1 MEPIV
6 KHIRISITSERYEVA
21 ASLFDSVYGDLA
33 EQVGGNVPPTPMTP
47 AEELL
52 MGIFSDDFSDDP
64 SHDGEPSYFVKPSD
78 PAVTRAK
85 ATGEETDAI
94 EKIELFTEGIM
105 TVVPDM
111 GFTEEP
117 SYTVAVKY
125 DETELTGM
133 AGATSTVTY
142 RTCDRGLV
150 SMLRTGL
157 VSTAMTF
164 KAHHRSICTYETP
177 YMPFSIGIHAL
188 TVDNRL
194 DTDGILKLDYIIEIK
209 GARAERCEMVMKVQE
224 DSNF

>member
-47 AEELL
+47 AEELI
-52 MGIFSDDFSDDP
+52 MGIFSDDLSE
-64 SHDGEPSYFVKPSD
+64 DGEPSYFVKPAD

-85 ATGEETDAI
+85 ATGEETEAI
-94 EKIELFTEGIM
+94 EKIELFTEGLM
-105 TVVPDM
+105 TIVPDM
-111 GFTEEP
+111 GYTEEP
-117 SYTVAVKY
+117 SYTVAIKY

-188 TVDNRL
+188 TVENRL
-194 DTDGILKLDYIIEIK
+194 DTEGILKLDYIIEIK
-209 GARAERCEMVMKVQE
+209 GARAERCEMEMKVQE
-224 DSNF
+224 DGNF

>member
-33 EQVGGNVPPTPMTP
+33 EQAGGNIPPTPMSP

-52 MGIFSDDFSDDP
+52 MGIFADGQ
-64 SHDGEPSYFVKPSD
+64 DGEGDPSYFVKPAD

-85 ATGEETDAI
+85 ATGTETDAI
-94 EKIELFTEGIM
+94 EKIELFTEGLM
-105 TVVPDM
+105 TVTPDTA
-111 GFTEEP
+111 FTETP
-117 SYTVAVKY
+117 SYTIAVTY

-133 AGATSTVTY
+133 AGARSTVTY
-142 RTCDRGLV
+142 RTCDRGVV
-150 SMLRTGL
+150 SMIRSGL
-157 VSTAMTF
+157 GSTAMTF
-164 KAHHRSICTYETP
+164 KAHHRTICTYQTP

-194 DTDGILKLDYIIEIK
+194 DTEGVLKLDYIIEIK
-209 GARAERCEMVMKVQE
+209 GARAERCEMTMKVQE

>member
-1 MEPIV
+1 
-6 KHIRISITSERYEVA
+6 
-21 ASLFDSVYGDLA
+21 
-33 EQVGGNVPPTPMTP
+33 MTP

-52 MGIFSDDFSDDP
+52 MGIFSDDLSDD
-64 SHDGEPSYFVKPSD
+64 YFVKPAD

-85 ATGEETDAI
+85 ATGTETDAI
-94 EKIELFTEGIM
+94 EKIELYTEGLL
-105 TVVPDM
+105 TVTPDG

-117 SYTVAVKY
+117 SYTVAVTY

-133 AGATSTVTY
+133 EGATSTVTY

-150 SMLRTGL
+150 SMLRTGM

-194 DTDGILKLDYIIEIK
+194 DTEGILKLDYIIEIK
-209 GARAERCEMVMKVQE
+209 GARAERCEMVMKIQE
-224 DSNF
+224 DKSL

>member
-1 MEPIV
+1 MTNQPTATP
-6 KHIRISITSERYEVA
+6 IRISITSERYEVA

-33 EQVGGNVPPTPMTP
+33 EQMGGNVPPTPMTP

-52 MGIFSDDFSDDP
+52 MGIFSDDLSDD
-64 SHDGEPSYFVKPSD
+64 YFVKPAD

-85 ATGEETDAI
+85 ATGTETDAI

-111 GFTEEP
+111 SFTEEP
-117 SYTVAVKY
+117 SYTVSIKY

-194 DTDGILKLDYIIEIK
+194 DTEGTLKLDYIIEIK

-224 DSNF
+224 DKSL

>member
-6 KHIRISITSERYEVA
+6 KHIRISIISERYEVA

-33 EQVGGNVPPTPMTP
+33 EQVGGNVPPTPMSP

-52 MGIFSDDFSDDP
+52 MGIFSDDLDGE
-64 SHDGEPSYFVKPSD
+64 GEPSYFVKPAD
-78 PAVTRAK
+78 PAVTRAT
-85 ATGEETDAI
+85 APGQETDAI
-94 EKIELFTEGIM
+94 EKIELFTEGLM
-105 TVVPDM
+105 TVTPDAA
-111 GFTEEP
+111 FTETP
-117 SYTVAVKY
+117 SYTVAVTY

-133 AGATSTVTY
+133 AGARSTVTY
-142 RTCDRGLV
+142 RTADRGLV
-150 SMLRTGL
+150 SMIRSGL

-164 KAHHRSICTYETP
+164 KAHHRAICTYETP

-194 DTDGILKLDYIIEIK
+194 DTEGTLKLDYIIEIK
-209 GARAERCEMVMKVQE
+209 GARAERCEMTMNVQE